1 MNTPT
6 FYTPEEIIAHAG
18 QCKAGLPDGR
28 WVEARA
34 EGWSGICLRLR
45 LRAAWLVF
53 TGRADVLQW
62 IEQPGAQP

>member
-6 FYTPEEIIAHAG
+6 FYTPEQIRSERMCCVAV
-18 QCKAGLPDGR
+18 GLKDGR
-28 WVEARA
+28 WVAARPL
-34 EGWSGICLRLR
+34 GWSGLCLRQR

-62 IEQPGAQP
+62 TGQP